1 MVKYRGS
8 RKGKNRRV
16 KNKTIRRTRRNRK
29 TVGGTPDLITASMNN
44 DIAEVKRLLK
54 ARADVNACDEDGD
67 TALMW
72 AVFKGHKDVV
82 KVLLEAGADVNASNK
97 NGDTALMWAVF
108 KGHKDVVK
116 VLYEAGANP
125 ERLDPE
131 GKKVFNNMI
140 KPVNVPP
147 PRQAWQG

>member
-1 MVKYRGS
+1 MVKHRGS
-8 RKGKNRRV
+8 RRRKNRRV
-16 KNKTIRRTRRNRK
+16 KNKTIRHTRRNRK

-44 DIAEVKRLLK
+44 DIDEVIRLLE
-54 ARADVNACDEDGD
+54 AGAVVNARDEDGD

-72 AVFKGHKDVV
+72 AVFKGHKDVAL
-82 KVLLEAGADVNASNK
+82 VLYKAGAK
-97 NGDTALMWAVF
+97 
-108 KGHKDVVK
+108 
-116 VLYEAGANP
+116 P
-125 ERLDPE
+125 EMLDPK

>member
-1 MVKYRGS
+1 VTIYYRMVKHSIS
-8 RKGKNRRV
+8 RRRKNRRA

-54 ARADVNACDEDGD
+54 EGALVNAPDEDGD

-82 KVLLEAGADVNASNK
+82 EVLLA
-97 NGDTALMWAVF
+97 
-108 KGHKDVVK
+108 
-116 VLYEAGANP
+116 AGANTNM
-125 ERLDPE
+125 LDSN
-131 GKKVFNNMI
+131 GKEKLTELL
-140 KPVNVPP
+140 KPAKAP

>member
-1 MVKYRGS
+1 VTIYYRMVKYRGS

-82 KVLLEAGADVNASNK
+82 KVL
-97 NGDTALMWAVF
+97 
-108 KGHKDVVK
+108 
-116 VLYEAGANP
+116 YEAGANP

>member
-1 MVKYRGS
+1 MYYRMVKYRGS
-8 RKGKNRRV
+8 RRIKNRRV

-44 DIAEVKRLLK
+44 DIAEVKRLLE
-54 ARADVNACDEDGD
+54 AGADVNAPDEDGD

-82 KVLLEAGADVNASNK
+82 KVLYDA
-97 NGDTALMWAVF
+97 
-108 KGHKDVVK
+108 H
-116 VLYEAGANP
+116 ANP
-125 ERLDPE
+125 KMLDPKL
-131 GKKVFNNMI
+131 KKVFNNMI
-140 KPVNVPP
+140 EPVIVPP

>member
-1 MVKYRGS
+1 MYYRMVKHRGS
-8 RKGKNRRV
+8 RRIKNRRV

-44 DIAEVKRLLK
+44 DIAEVKRLLE
-54 ARADVNACDEDGD
+54 AGADVNAPDEDGD

-72 AVFKGHKDVV
+72 AVFKGHKDV
-82 KVLLEAGADVNASNK
+82 
-97 NGDTALMWAVF
+97 AL
-108 KGHKDVVK
+108 

-125 ERLDPE
+125 EMLDSK
-131 GKKVFNNMI
+131 GKKVFKNMI

-147 PRQAWQG
+147 PRQAWQD